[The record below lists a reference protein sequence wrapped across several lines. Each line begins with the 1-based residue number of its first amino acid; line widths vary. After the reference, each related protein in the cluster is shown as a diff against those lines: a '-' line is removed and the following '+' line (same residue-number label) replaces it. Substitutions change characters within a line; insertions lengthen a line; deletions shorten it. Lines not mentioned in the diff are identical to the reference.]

1 MKPLEERALR
11 PCQPATSDS
20 YRLLFALIY
29 ELNGLSSI
37 MRLRKS
43 LVTRKMFTKHCGIFH

>member
-11 PCQPATSDS
+11 PCQPTTSDS